1 MTSHVVIRDALWSRP
16 LISGCLFSVAVSFA
30 FPPFP
35 SPFPPLINLNEILV
49 LHQFQCSNTPRI
61 FYTVTVYSNIIHNA
75 ERLTAVACA
84 PTVK

>member
-1 MTSHVVIRDALWSRP
+1 MASYVVTRYSLWYRP

-49 LHQFQCSNTPRI
+49 LRQFQCSNI
-61 FYTVTVYSNIIHNA
+61 A
-75 ERLTAVACA
+75 L
-84 PTVK
+84 VKAFFD